1 MPTLMFDPEAL
12 HRAIL
17 NVVTNAIDACDPT
30 DSTSGEA
37 KNWVKIS
44 TVHEDGVNVV
54 QVIVEDNGQGIDPDE
69 LENIFAVFV
78 SHKGGRGTGLGLP
91 VSRKIMEEHGG
102 QIHVAS
108 TSGEGSRFVLEL
120 PATAVPPDAQSQAA
134 K

>member
-1 MPTLMFDPEAL
+1 MPMLTFDPEAL

-17 NVVTNAIDACDPT
+17 NVVTNAIDACRQI
-30 DSTSGEA
+30 DSKDEA
-37 KNWVKIS
+37 NSKNEDSKNWVKIS
-44 TVHEDGVNVV
+44 TNHENGADHV

-102 QIHVAS
+102 QIHLTS
-108 TSGEGSRFVLEL
+108 TLGEGSKFILEL
-120 PATAVPPDAQSQAA
+120 PAR
-134 K
+134 